1 VWTAQALVHY
11 CFAVRIESFPMR
23 WTHALPDHT
32 GDQDAERTF
41 NHRTLAG
48 FFP

>member
-1 VWTAQALVHY
+1 VDRARFGASLLAMGVETFLEAWN
-11 CFAVRIESFPMR
+11 MR
-23 WTHALPDHT
+23 CPIT
-32 GDQDAERTF
+32 QEIKYAERTF

>member
-1 VWTAQALVHY
+1 LYAM
-11 CFAVRIESFPMR
+11 RIESFSRRAGHMR
-23 WTHALPDHT
+23 CPIT
-32 GDQDAERTF
+32 QEIKDAERTF